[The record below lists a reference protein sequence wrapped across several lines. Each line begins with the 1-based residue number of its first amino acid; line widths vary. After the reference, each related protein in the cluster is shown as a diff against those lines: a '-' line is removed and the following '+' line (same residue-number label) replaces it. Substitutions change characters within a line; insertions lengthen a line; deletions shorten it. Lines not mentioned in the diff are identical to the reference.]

1 MKEYYE
7 KELNRQIDIVR
18 GIDSVCFSIGANNRE
33 DFAWIAHNIDL
44 FKRKSIEVYN
54 SIVSSIIEKMQ
65 VKVYFFG
72 CEEKETGFTA
82 IEKYWGIRHK
92 FQNIPVFEKGRDIY
106 LCDNIRYNYMELSC
120 LDVRAVSIL
129 QYGTLLFLKD
139 ETKISESLKGCMES
153 KSIFGRFYAKGFL
166 IAEFRDY
173 WSEGNSLVFYT
184 SEEHILNEITCLIK
198 KEAAI

>member
-65 VKVYFFG
+65 VKVYFFVS
-72 CEEKETGFTA
+72 EEKETGFTA
-82 IEKYWGIRHK
+82 IEK
-92 FQNIPVFEKGRDIY
+92 
-106 LCDNIRYNYMELSC
+106 
-120 LDVRAVSIL
+120 
-129 QYGTLLFLKD
+129 
-139 ETKISESLKGCMES
+139 
-153 KSIFGRFYAKGFL
+153 
-166 IAEFRDY
+166 
-173 WSEGNSLVFYT
+173 
-184 SEEHILNEITCLIK
+184 
-198 KEAAI
+198 